1 MVSVQGDVMRFLFFQ
16 GLLRN
21 RAEVGENETL
31 NGQRAERRLWQG
43 TSWVLTGH
51 TEGAEQRNP

>member
-21 RAEVGENETL
+21 RAEVGENEAL
-31 NGQRAERRLWQG
+31 NGQSRKEAVAGDKLGLDRSHRG
-43 TSWVLTGH
+43 G
-51 TEGAEQRNP
+51 